1 MAGITSYGVHL
12 PRLRMP
18 LNLLQAPGA
27 TPGVSE
33 KTVAGFDEDSLTMAV
48 SAAGQCLGGRDR
60 RVVDQLHFVSTT
72 PVFVE
77 KSAAAIMA
85 RALNLRDDV
94 LTVDHGG
101 SLKGVAAALRAA
113 LDAVDTGRARAVLV
127 AASDTRTAEPYSAQE
142 LYFGDA
148 AAALLV
154 TANGPLR
161 LEAESVV
168 NRPLYDVWRETGAAT
183 VRSWE
188 DRFVVLHG
196 YRAALETAWT
206 HLLAGQEWDATGVD
220 AFACFG
226 PDAKSHAAVV
236 RSLGLTREQVV
247 DPLFGQVGNCGVAMT
262 PLLLAQALVQAQPGQ
277 RLVTGF
283 YGDGAHL
290 MSWRLDAPLA
300 PDPER
305 VEVMQQLQAR
315 IALNAYRTYLQSR
328 GLDVNTTP
336 VQPTEG
342 ISATVHWREQDADIA
357 FLGVRCQACG
367 TEQFPPSRLCYGCQ
381 VRDSFDAV
389 PLSVRRGHILSY
401 TEDYFFPSAK
411 PPLVAGMCEVEG
423 GARVYLQLADYN
435 GETLR
440 TGLPVEFVFR
450 KIHQAGGK
458 PAYFWKSRLR
468 HTPEIPDD

>member
-1 MAGITSYGVHL
+1 MAGIASYGVHL

-18 LNLLQAPGA
+18 LNLIQTPAA
-27 TPGVSE
+27 TPGPAE
-33 KTVAGFDEDSLTMAV
+33 KAVAGFDEDSLTMAV

-60 RVVDQLHFVSTT
+60 AVVDQLHFVSTT

-77 KSAAAIMA
+77 KSSAAIMA

-101 SLKGVAAALRAA
+101 SLKGAGAALRAA
-113 LDAVDTGRARAVLV
+113 LDAVDAGRARAVLV
-127 AASDTRTAEPYSAQE
+127 AAADARTAEPYSAQE
-142 LYFGDA
+142 LHFGDA

-154 TANGPLR
+154 TADGPLR
-161 LEAESVV
+161 LEADSLV
-168 NRPLYDVWRETGAAT
+168 NRPLYDVWREAGADT

-188 DRFVVLHG
+188 DRFVVQHG
-196 YRAALETAWT
+196 YRAALETAWGQ
-206 HLLAGQEWDATGVD
+206 LLAGREWDAAGVD

-226 PDAKSHAAVV
+226 PDARSHAALA
-236 RSLGLTREQVV
+236 RQLGLTREQVV
-247 DPLFGQVGNCGVAMT
+247 DPLFGRIGNCGAAMT
-262 PLLLAQALVQAQPGQ
+262 PLLLAQALAQAQPGQ

-283 YGDGAHL
+283 YGDGAHF
-290 MSWRLDAPLA
+290 MSWCLDSPLE

-305 VEVMQQLQAR
+305 MEVAQQLQAR
-315 IALNAYRTYLQSR
+315 IPLNAYRTYLQSR
-328 GLDVNTTP
+328 GLDVNTAP

-357 FLGVRCQACG
+357 FLGARCRECG

-381 VRDSFDAV
+381 GRDCLEPVS
-389 PLSVRRGHILSY
+389 LSRRRGHIASY
-401 TEDYFFPSAK
+401 TEDYFFPSAT

-423 GARVYLQLADYN
+423 GARVYVQLADYN
-435 GETLR
+435 GEPLR
-440 TGLPVEFVFR
+440 TGLPVNFVFR

-458 PAYFWKSRLR
+458 PAYFWKSRLIQ
-468 HTPEIPDD
+468 TPEDSR